1 MRASLMYDGV
11 LSVADIEYTFMVP
24 RMQLAWGRTGPQALL
39 YMRGVQCCRHRIPS
53 HGAQN

>member
-1 MRASLMYDGV
+1 MYDGV